1 MLGTVIFNV
10 INNSQTNLNFGQSN
24 DLGRVLSV
32 INGSDT
38 VNVIKNA
45 EGNNLPLYQMIC
57 LSYQH
62 NGIFNEIT
70 KQLENNSWYTSQYYD
85 NAVYQNIQHVKSPKI
100 RSEVTIN
107 GVTKQS
113 SALTADDV
121 MHLSIVYDFIK
132 V

>member
-1 MLGTVIFNV
+1 MCFEIVNWFNNHIYCNSIFDV

-70 KQLENNSWYTSQYYD
+70 KQLENNS
-85 NAVYQNIQHVKSPKI
+85 
-100 RSEVTIN
+100 
-107 GVTKQS
+107 
-113 SALTADDV
+113 
-121 MHLSIVYDFIK
+121 
-132 V
+132 